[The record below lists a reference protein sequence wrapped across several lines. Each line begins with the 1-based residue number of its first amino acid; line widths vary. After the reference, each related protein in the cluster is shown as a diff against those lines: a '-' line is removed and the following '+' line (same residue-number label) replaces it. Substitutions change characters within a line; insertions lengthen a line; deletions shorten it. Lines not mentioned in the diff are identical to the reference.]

1 MKSIKENSTP
11 AIRLYNW
18 NLIADVLKFYK
29 FTLDYVEKSKILNLE
44 SPPLHKILL
53 YLKGIYKNENGNFND

>member
-18 NLIADVLKFYK
+18 NLIVDVLKFYK
-29 FTLDYVEKSKILNLE
+29 YTLDYVEKSKILNL
-44 SPPLHKILL
+44 
-53 YLKGIYKNENGNFND
+53 